1 MGINADRLRR
11 YFQEAGRRPKSV
23 GTTSF
28 DEIVRIAKMHLE
40 NFIID
45 ANKPVHLAWWA
56 EQFEVSEEALVAAI
70 AAVGNRADA
79 VRTYLEERKRRLA
92 ADSASLTDVRGNFVV
107 ALTIPPRTTS

>member
-1 MGINADRLRR
+1 
-11 YFQEAGRRPKSV
+11 
-23 GTTSF
+23 
-28 DEIVRIAKMHLE
+28 MHLE

-79 VRTYLEERKRRLA
+79 VRIYLEEQKRRLA
-92 ADSASLTDVRGNFVV
+92 AHPASATVG
-107 ALTIPPRTTS
+107 